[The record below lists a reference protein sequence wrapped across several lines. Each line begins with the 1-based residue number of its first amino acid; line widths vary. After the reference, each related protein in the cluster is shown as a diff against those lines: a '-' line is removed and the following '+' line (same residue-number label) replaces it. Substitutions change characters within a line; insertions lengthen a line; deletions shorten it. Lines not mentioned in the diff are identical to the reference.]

1 MRTRVTAVLPV
12 VSVLLLATACSGGG
26 GGDGGPDDGAGP
38 TAASSAPPAPRTP
51 GPAETAALEAALEE
65 AVRQYV
71 DAYFEPDAAAAYA
84 MHSARCR
91 EEGTEDGLA
100 VSLERARQANT
111 EGRRYVLERFSV
123 DGFWGDDTAYVT
135 YGVGGDP
142 GFDHRKQQWTREEG
156 GWRYDAC

>member
-1 MRTRVTAVLPV
+1 MRTRVTTVLPV

-38 TAASSAPPAPRTP
+38 TAASSAPPAPRIP
-51 GPAETAALEAALEE
+51 GPAETATLEE

-84 MHSARCR
+84 MPSARCR

-111 EGRRYVLERFSV
+111 EGRRYALERFSV

>member
-26 GGDGGPDDGAGP
+26 GGDGDGGPDDGAGP

-51 GPAETAALEAALEE
+51 GPAETAVLEE

-91 EEGTEDGLA
+91 EEGTEEGLA

-111 EGRRYVLERFSV
+111 GGRRYVLERFSV

-142 GFDHRKQQWTREEG
+142 RFDHRKQQWTREEG

>member
-1 MRTRVTAVLPV
+1 MRTRVTAVLPI
-12 VSVLLLATACSGGG
+12 VSPLHLASACGGGGG

-51 GPAETAALEAALEE
+51 EPAETAALEE

-71 DAYFEPDAAAAYA
+71 DASFEPDAGAAYA

-123 DGFWGDDTAYVT
+123 DGFRGT
-135 YGVGGDP
+135 
-142 GFDHRKQQWTREEG
+142 TR
-156 GWRYDAC
+156 RT